1 MSGKWWV
8 LSIRT
13 LLCTKNVMANTPT
26 FNETGL
32 ITCNKWHAQGFCYE
46 KFEQKA
52 THKPFTSASHKS
64 AYDKRV

>member
-1 MSGKWWV
+1 
-8 LSIRT
+8 
-13 LLCTKNVMANTPT
+13 MANTPT

-64 AYDKRV
+64 AYDKWV